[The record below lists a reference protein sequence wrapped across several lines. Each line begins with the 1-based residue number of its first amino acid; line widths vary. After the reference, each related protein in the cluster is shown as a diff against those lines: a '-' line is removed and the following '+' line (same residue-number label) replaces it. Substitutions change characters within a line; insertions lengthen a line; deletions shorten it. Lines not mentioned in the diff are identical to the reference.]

1 MRKKLYRNLA
11 ALVLAFALAIGT
23 LIGTTMDVM
32 AANNYGVDITASP
45 DDIQKAIGSITFK
58 SGDRI
63 TGQNLLQRK
72 DIIVIVLRNDSTI
85 NDP

>member
-32 AANNYGVDITASP
+32 AANTNYTVDITTSS
-45 DDIQKAIGSITFK
+45 DDIK
-58 SGDRI
+58 S
-63 TGQNLLQRK
+63 N
-72 DIIVIVLRNDSTI
+72 
-85 NDP
+85 